1 MEKADD
7 ETLAQVGRK
16 YNLPPDLIKAGV
28 HGLRREDYLMG
39 TSKWWPVLSQWN
51 EQYEEAK
58 YSVERAVAY
67 RARTSWDLIAYLAVA
82 ASAVIG
88 LVFFASLGVAIS
100 GISVTIGLFIALYR
114 RSEDWNVKV
123 EDEIRKAEAAGY
135 PQIARDFMRMAE
147 SNPLLSYYLF
157 RRFSKERAPHIAADF
172 VEVTRDEKGNPV
184 PVFLVHE
191 NVDVEYERR
200 VAEIQPGIDFLD
212 NPFKRVR
219 LDLKDQKSECVVQ
232 LIIVS
237 LKNSNLPLSENVAGC
252 RVALRRIDDMKTMYL
267 PWLSSQ
273 EFKIAGATNVG
284 SPKELWANV
293 VSKQVSYEARE
304 IAKGETCSLLLGF
317 GMSTTG
323 DFYLATDPLSVAP
336 LKGVKTKKK
345 HKDALLGLLP
355 FGLEIHSDN
364 FAEVASKQVTLVGSN
379 WEDLVPRF
387 ISNTKYSGKRIE
399 FTPVG

>member
-1 MEKADD
+1 MYSSPRPPKFGSKLDFDRAVLEVKWLEKADD
-7 ETLAQVGRK
+7 ETLAQVGGK

-39 TSKWWPVLSQWN
+39 TSKWWPVISQWN

-172 VEVTRDEKGNPV
+172 VEVTRDERGTPS
-184 PVFLVHE
+184 
-191 NVDVEYERR
+191 R
-200 VAEIQPGIDFLD
+200 
-212 NPFKRVR
+212 
-219 LDLKDQKSECVVQ
+219 S
-232 LIIVS
+232 S
-237 LKNSNLPLSENVAGC
+237 LCTKTWTWNMREE
-252 RVALRRIDDMKTMYL
+252 LRRYN
-267 PWLSSQ
+267 P
-273 EFKIAGATNVG
+273 E
-284 SPKELWANV
+284 
-293 VSKQVSYEARE
+293 
-304 IAKGETCSLLLGF
+304 
-317 GMSTTG
+317 
-323 DFYLATDPLSVAP
+323 
-336 LKGVKTKKK
+336 
-345 HKDALLGLLP
+345 
-355 FGLEIHSDN
+355 
-364 FAEVASKQVTLVGSN
+364 
-379 WEDLVPRF
+379 
-387 ISNTKYSGKRIE
+387 
-399 FTPVG
+399 